1 MSDHNNYGYWLFSDN
16 FKVYQMSGALPSAAT
31 KFIATSWDL
40 TLTGLWGLWTTSQ
53 RQVITEYRI
62 NVSTLTVWLPLVAIK
77 WGTNA
82 FTLT

>member
-1 MSDHNNYGYWLFSDN
+1 MDIDYLVIT
-16 FKVYQMSGALPSAAT
+16 FKVYQMSGALSSAAT
-31 KFIATSWDL
+31 KFIATLWDL
-40 TLTGLWGLWTTSQ
+40 TLTGLWVLWTTSQ

-77 WGTNA
+77 WGTNS